1 MQSPATPPPADHSGY
16 RHPRFSLIW
25 KSLLLL
31 LILLGCVYSYQG
43 YLGYHSLQQQNERY
57 FDERMTRINDRFD
70 ALLRRAGDE
79 LMRLATQ
86 MAATTSARHLSGGV
100 LNGAAISPQLLSALT
115 LIEYVALDGT
125 PLATWQAGPAFA
137 APADASSLLQRVASR
152 HQPETE
158 MACTPEC
165 VFYAFVPV
173 FDRDGREIVVII
185 GQMAADVLQ
194 TFRHLAGADAA
205 LLVRDDGT
213 AEPRT
218 HLRVWGRRVPVLT
231 NAPILAPV
239 LMAMRIPP
247 PSHAGE
253 NIDFAGGDRQYVLR
267 LHPLSIGRGAAIDVA
282 FIFDNTDAHRQIR
295 AGLRHMVYVTV
306 IGLVISMLA
315 LALLFGPR
323 LRRLN
328 RVTRALPLL
337 AAQRFTEARALLGER
352 HARSLLADEIDV
364 LEETA
369 VALAR
374 DLQRLNAAESAS
386 AAKSSFLASM
396 SHEIRTPLNAVIGM
410 SELLADTPLDAR
422 QRNFVEIIKG
432 SGAHLLTVISDIL
445 DFSKIESGKMA
456 LDHNTFDLRRS
467 VEDSLELVA
476 HHAAGKS
483 IELAYLYGDGV
494 PEGLIGDGNRV
505 KQILVNYL
513 SNAVKFTE
521 RGEVVVTVAAT
532 PLGGNQYEI
541 QFAVRDTGVGISAEH
556 RERLF
561 QSFSQVDS
569 GPTRTYGG
577 TGLGLAISKRLAE
590 MMGGRVW
597 VESEVGKGS
606 TFYFTIRGAAAQPS
620 RRTQHGAITT
630 LGGLRLLVVDDNV
643 INRHLLVT
651 ATAAWGMRVRD
662 TAAPAEALE
671 WIRNGER
678 FDLAILDYQMP
689 KMDGLQLAAE
699 IHKLIP
705 LPLVLASSVDAA
717 RAADGDF
724 VAVLPKP
731 IRQSSLFDTLQLVV
745 THHMEPADIV
755 RMPSPSPAPDPSPLR
770 ILLAEDNLVNQRV
783 AVLMLETL
791 GCKADI
797 VGNGE
802 EAVRAVEGG
811 NYDLVLMDVQMPI
824 MDGLEATRR
833 IRSRLPRE
841 RQPRIVAMTAGAFA
855 SDREECLRAGMDDY
869 LSKPIQRSRLEQ
881 ALMRLPAHAPSGP
894 SAAPE
899 PGTRDTAISIAMA
912 PVAEA
917 LQHLPDALGREGAVD
932 ILDTFIADAP
942 RLTDG
947 ITAAAES
954 ADAGRLR
961 LYAHTMRSNCAMAG
975 AVTLAACCGELEQ
988 QAMSGV
994 FDNARSRARE
1004 IVAAYRQLV
1013 ATVQTFREKLQP
1025 SSSVP

>member
-31 LILLGCVYSYQG
+31 LTLLGCVYSYQG

-57 FDERMTRINDRFD
+57 FNERMARINERFD

-86 MAATTSARHLSGGV
+86 MAATTSVRHLPGNV

-115 LIEYVALDGT
+115 LVEYVAPDGT

-137 APADASSLLQRVASR
+137 APADASSLLQRVAAN

-158 MACTPEC
+158 MACAPEC

-173 FDRDGREIVVII
+173 FDKDGREIVVVI

-194 TFRHLAGADAA
+194 TFTHLGGADAA
-205 LLVRDDGT
+205 LLVHDDGT
-213 AEPRT
+213 TQPATR
-218 HLRVWGRRVPVLT
+218 LRVWGRRVPVLT

-239 LMAMRIPP
+239 LMAMRIAPP
-247 PSHAGE
+247 THADE
-253 NIDFAGGDRQYVLR
+253 NIDFAVGDHQYVLR
-267 LHPLSIGRGAAIDVA
+267 LHPLPISRGAAIDVA
-282 FIFDNTDAHRQIR
+282 FIFDNTEAHRQIR
-295 AGLRHMVYVTV
+295 AGLRHMVYVTA

-315 LALLFGPR
+315 LVLLFGPR

-364 LEETA
+364 LEDTA

-374 DLQRLNAAESAS
+374 DLQRLSAAESAS

-410 SELLADTPLDAR
+410 SELLGDTPLDAR
-422 QRNFVEIIKG
+422 QRNFVETIKS

-445 DFSKIESGKMA
+445 DFSKIESGKME
-456 LDHNTFDLRRS
+456 LDHSVFDLRRS

-494 PEGLIGDGNRV
+494 PEGLIGDSNRV

-521 RGEVVVTVAAT
+521 QGEVIVTVTAT
-532 PLGGNQYEI
+532 PLGGNQYEV
-541 QFAVRDTGVGISAEH
+541 QFAVRDTGMGIPVE
-556 RERLF
+556 RRDRLF

-569 GPTRTYGG
+569 GPARTYGG

-630 LGGLRLLVVDDNV
+630 LGGLHLLVVDDNAV
-643 INRHLLVT
+643 NRHLLIT
-651 ATAAWGMRVRD
+651 ATTAWGMRVRD
-662 TAAPAEALE
+662 TASSNEALE
-671 WIRNGER
+671 WIRSGER
-678 FDLAILDYQMP
+678 FDLAIIDCHMP
-689 KMDGLQLAAE
+689 EMDGLQLAAE
-699 IHKLIP
+699 IHKLTP
-705 LPLVLASSVDAA
+705 LPLVLASSVDAD
-717 RAADGDF
+717 RATNVDF
-724 VAVLPKP
+724 AAVLPKP

-755 RMPSPSPAPDPSPLR
+755 RTLPPPPAPNPSPLR

-811 NYDLVLMDVQMPI
+811 DYDLVLMDVQMPL

-833 IRSRLPRE
+833 IRSQLPRE

-869 LSKPIQRSRLEQ
+869 MSKPIQRSRLEQ
-881 ALMRLPAHAPSGP
+881 VLTRMPAHAPNKP
-894 SAAPE
+894 PAAPE
-899 PGTRDTAISIAMA
+899 PSTRDTTISIAMA
-912 PVAEA
+912 QITDA
-917 LQHLPDALGREGAVD
+917 LQCLPSALGLEGAID

-942 RLTDG
+942 RLTEG
-947 ITAAAES
+947 ITTAADG
-954 ADAGRLR
+954 ADAGQLR

-975 AVTLAACCGELEQ
+975 AATLAARCSELEQ
-988 QAMSGV
+988 QAMAGV
-994 FDNARSRARE
+994 LDGAGSRARE

-1013 ATVQTFREKLQP
+1013 VTVQAFREKLRSP
-1025 SSSVP
+1025 PSVP